1 MIPAQMSAAASQIT
15 RLLVEGTISGLSD
28 GELLERFL
36 DSRDETAFAALVERH
51 GPMVFCTC
59 RGVIRDHGAAEDAFQ
74 ATFLVLVCKART
86 IRGRDAIG
94 GWLHRV
100 AYRIAVQANID
111 ATRRRRRER
120 PVSDLLVEDPMR
132 LDAGDDLRQI
142 VREEVARLSEKYRLP
157 VLLCD
162 LEGKTHA
169 QAASELRW
177 GEATLRRRLA
187 GARELLRSRLA
198 RRGVGLT
205 TAALAATFGRS
216 AAARI
221 STECVHATVKAAAQL
236 NSSALRMA
244 IGEVVSTTAA
254 ALVHKSLRT
263 LLLGELRTL
272 VTVVLVAGLLGSI
285 TWSLALPG
293 QAQGQGAGAK
303 PKPRDLR
310 ASLPAPTKTN
320 KPDDLKETIAFRG
333 RVFDPDSRPVQG
345 AEIYLVRY
353 GRMQP
358 ENVSMRATSEVDGSF
373 RFDVKRSDL
382 GGSEEDSPRPS
393 STILARAR
401 RFAFAVA
408 LDRGDNKELTLRLAR
423 DDVPI
428 SGRIIDLEGRPVAG
442 VTVRVLN
449 VRATPTG
456 MLDDWLKALDKGKE
470 IYNLEHEFLPNRVER
485 PTISSLVPS
494 VTTNPDG
501 TFHINGVGR
510 ERVATLQIEA
520 PTIETKQFEVR
531 TRPGET
537 VRAPGYLGAMNSEQI
552 TIYGAQF
559 EHVAGP
565 TRPVEGVVRD
575 QDTGEPL
582 KGIMVRGEH
591 SLGNPLVYVQSISDA
606 EGRYRLVGLPRGRE
620 GRVLAVPPCDF
631 PVHGSLKA
639 ALGVPRDEE
648 LPYLPVRVTVPVGPG
663 VGPVR
668 LDIKM
673 KRGVYVTGKVVEAA
687 TGRPVRAYVDY
698 FVYLDNA
705 SLEAVPDLEL
715 ETFHFTEADGS
726 FGCVGLPGPGL
737 LAARAYSD
745 CYVFATGIEKFKR
758 KPERGFL
765 YTKPHYAVP
774 INYHIVAEISPTE
787 GTSLTHDL
795 RLDRGR
801 SLTVIALGPDGKP
814 LTDMKIAG
822 LKDMGYWET
831 PPPDASTHTMI
842 ALRAGKGRTLTFLNE
857 KNQLVGQLILRGD
870 ETQPQKVTLQ
880 PWGVLTG
887 RVVKA
892 NGDPWGECEISGVNL
907 PTDRAKVGKDGRFRI
922 EGLIPNQAYDLRVLS
937 KGSQLEGFIARGL
950 MVRPGETTDLHDVV
964 PVDDGKE

>member
-36 DSRDETAFAALVERH
+36 DRRDETAFAALVERH

-74 ATFLVLVCKART
+74 ATFIVLVCKART

-111 ATRRRRRER
+111 ATRRRRREQ

-132 LDAGDDLRQI
+132 HDAGDDLRQI

-187 GARELLRSRLA
+187 AARELLRSRLA

-205 TAALAATFGRS
+205 VAALAATFGRS

-244 IGEVVSTTAA
+244 VGEVVSTTAA

-263 LLLGELRTL
+263 LLLGEMRTL

-310 ASLPAPTKTN
+310 ASRPAPTKTN
-320 KPDDLKETIAFRG
+320 KLDDLIETIAFRG

-401 RFAFAVA
+401 GFAFAVA

-442 VTVRVLN
+442 VKVSVLN

-456 MLDDWLKALDKGKE
+456 MLDDWLKALDKRKE
-470 IYNLEHEFLPNRVER
+470 LYNLEHEFLPNRVER
-485 PTISSLVPS
+485 QTISSLVPS
-494 VTTNPDG
+494 VTTRADG
-501 TFHINGVGR
+501 TFRVDGVGR
-510 ERVATLQIEA
+510 ERVATLQVEA
-520 PTIETKQFEVR
+520 PSIETKQFEVR

-537 VRAPGYLGAMNSEQI
+537 VRAPGYRGAMNSEQI
-552 TIYGAQF
+552 TIYGAHF

-565 TRPVEGVVRD
+565 TRLVEGAVRD
-575 QDTGEPL
+575 QDTGKPL

-648 LPYLPVRVTVPVGPG
+648 LPYLPVGVTVPVGPG
-663 VGPVR
+663 PVR
-668 LDIKM
+668 VDIKM
-673 KRGVYVTGKVVEAA
+673 KRGVYVTGKVIEAA

-715 ETFHFTEADGS
+715 ERYHFTQADGS
-726 FGCVGLPGPGL
+726 FGCVALPGPGL
-737 LAARAYSD
+737 LAARAYGD
-745 CYVFATGIEKFKR
+745 RYVFSAGIENFKR

-765 YTKPHYAVP
+765 NTLPHHVIP
-774 INYHIVAEISPTE
+774 TNYHVLAEINPAE
-787 GTSLTHDL
+787 GTTLLTHDL
-795 RLDRGR
+795 RLDFGR
-801 SLTVIALGPDGKP
+801 SLTVTALGPDGKP
-814 LTDMKIAG
+814 LTDMKIVG

-842 ALRAGKGRTLTFLNE
+842 ALTPGKKRPLTFLNE
-857 KNQLVGQLILRGD
+857 KNRLIGQIVLRGD
-870 ETQPQKVTLQ
+870 ETQPQKITLQ
-880 PWGVLTG
+880 PWGVLTA
-887 RVVKA
+887 RVVRA
-892 NGDPWGECEISGVNL
+892 NGDPWGECEIGGVNL
-907 PTDRAKVGKDGRFRI
+907 PRDRTQVAKDGHFRI
-922 EGLIPNQAYDLRVLS
+922 EGLIPNQPYDLRVLS

-950 MVRPGETTDLHDVV
+950 KVRPGETTDLHDVV